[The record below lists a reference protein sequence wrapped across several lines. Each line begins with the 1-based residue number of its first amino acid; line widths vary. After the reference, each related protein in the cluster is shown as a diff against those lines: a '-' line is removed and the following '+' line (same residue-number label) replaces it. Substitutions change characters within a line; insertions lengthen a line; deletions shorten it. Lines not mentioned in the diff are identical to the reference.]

1 MDWTTIL
8 QDYGINLGM
17 VIVLAIVVQK
27 LFNKIIKNYN
37 RLLEIYERRLVEAK
51 NDFKLHIEKTETTF
65 EKRLVEYKEL
75 TGDKIKILEN
85 ALKDTKMEHKA
96 DKEEFDKWK
105 HNEKKEVFE
114 ILISFGNQI
123 EKLASKIEKIA

>member
-37 RLLEIYERRLVEAK
+37 QLLEIYERRLVEAK